1 MTATSFHLRSIHYFS
16 LYAKCLLKIQSL
28 VKKKI
33 VCETNRVFDA
43 VKKGIMQGEEGGMTH
58 GNDNRTGE

>member
-1 MTATSFHLRSIHYFS
+1 MAFKNPVSR
-16 LYAKCLLKIQSL
+16 
-28 VKKKI
+28 KKKI

-43 VKKGIMQGEEGGMTH
+43 LKKGIMQGEEGGMTD